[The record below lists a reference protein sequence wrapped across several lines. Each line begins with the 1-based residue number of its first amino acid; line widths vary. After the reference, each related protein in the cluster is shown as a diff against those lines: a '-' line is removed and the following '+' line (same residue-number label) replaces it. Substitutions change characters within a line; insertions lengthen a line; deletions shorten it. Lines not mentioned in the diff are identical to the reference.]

1 MSAKLSLLSLVLLA
15 TTVDGAEIRTL
26 TVDKNGP
33 RYTFTS
39 ISFVDAPVEPVYELL
54 VDYDRFDRLS
64 SVIKESRFLDPD
76 TDGTPLVFTR
86 TKGCLL
92 FYCKTLDRVERLV
105 SVPYS
110 EIVATVLPEQS
121 DVKYGRARWL
131 LASEGD
137 GTRIDYVMEF
147 EPDFWV
153 PPLIGPLII
162 KRRLRTGGAKVID
175 RIEAFARESDGVQQ
189 AR

>member
-1 MSAKLSLLSLVLLA
+1 MQAKSFLVSLVFFA
-15 TTVDGAEIRTL
+15 TVVDGAEIRTL

-39 ISFVDAPVEPVYELL
+39 ITFVDAPVEPVYEIL

-64 SVIKESRFLDPD
+64 SVITESRFLDPD
-76 TDGTPLVFTR
+76 TDGTPMVFTR
-86 TKGCLL
+86 TRGCLL
-92 FYCKTLDRVERLV
+92 FYCKTMDRVERLE
-105 SVPYS
+105 SIPHS

-121 DVKYGRARWL
+121 DVKYARARWL

-162 KRRLRTGGAKVID
+162 KRKLRSGGARLIN
-175 RIEAFARESDGVQQ
+175 RLETFARESGDVK
-189 AR
+189 

>member
-1 MSAKLSLLSLVLLA
+1 MPAIIFLVSLVLLSTA
-15 TTVDGAEIRTL
+15 VDGAEIRTL
-26 TVDKNGP
+26 TVDKNGS

-39 ISFVDAPVEPVYELL
+39 VTFVDAPVEPVYEIL

-64 SVIKESRFLDPD
+64 SAITESRFLDPD
-76 TDGTPLVFTR
+76 SDGTPRVFTR
-86 TKGCLL
+86 TRGCLL
-92 FYCKTLDRVERLV
+92 FYCKTMDRVERLE
-105 SVPYS
+105 SVPNS

-162 KRRLRTGGAKVID
+162 KSRLRSGGAKVID
-175 RIEAFARESDGVQQ
+175 RIEMFARESGGVQ
-189 AR
+189 